1 MFIQNHSIENH
12 SSGFKYPDIGEPP
25 ALIRIPP
32 PQLKAYK
39 PFYGSQHTFEKII
52 LEQEKKKYIEKIYN
66 VQYPFL
72 SIQTQISLN
81 HLPIPLP
88 IAFNPPSFIP
98 ITLPLIQK
106 EENEDENLE
115 NEDQED
121 QDDQDDED
129 DEEENY
135 NPLKLSKS
143 LKLQKFNDEEVI
155 EKTGLTIK
163 QICGFTLKKLKEKL
177 GVKSNAYRFAV
188 KKIRRRYTNYKS
200 YNRMKNSRVIYQK
213 DDENIDVNLQKI
225 INDKKN
231 EFTFRKYNDDDII
244 KKTGCSVE
252 MILDMSIEE
261 LRDLL
266 DFRSDEYQ
274 LALYIRQKWSLTK
287 SIIISK
293 HTVKL

>member
-39 PFYGSQHTFEKII
+39 PFYGSQRTFEKIT
-52 LEQEKKKYIEKIYN
+52 LEQEKKKYIEKLYN

-98 ITLPLIQK
+98 ITLPIPLIQK
-106 EENEDENLE
+106 EESEED
-115 NEDQED
+115 DQED
-121 QDDQDDED
+121 DDQEEEDQDE

-135 NPLKLSKS
+135 DPSKSSKS

-155 EKTGLTIK
+155 ERTGLTIK

-200 YNRMKNSRVIYQK
+200 YNRMKNNGVIYQK
-213 DDENIDVNLQKI
+213 YDENIDVNLQKI